1 MSQRGA
7 DDRASGEAPGSALRE
22 RFYLSVAETLTL
34 LHVAPGRDRRAALRE
49 VTQRLADVMALPL
62 VWIGRLDQGVS
73 SICVIGTA
81 GPARAYGE
89 ALKLDTASDHPTGRG
104 PLALALREGRPRL
117 TPCEAAE
124 FAPWRAAAAAH
135 GLSDTLVAAATTA
148 DGGHLTLSVYGD
160 RDRAVLTADLLDWA
174 QRLAVELARFW
185 DAQGLLEREQR
196 LRLYRDAQRTIQHA
210 LLRQP
215 DPPAIYRSLAE
226 ALVEVAGAAAVDV
239 FVDDAPGSLLRR
251 VALAG
256 PLAAAIRDL
265 PRPPRAPDG
274 PMVPT
279 PTLAFSRGQP
289 VIRVQPGDDPTMP
302 EGWRQAPLAALGAV
316 ACWPIFGASDEPPQ
330 AAVNATGVFAVVTRE
345 PDAFTAEM
353 RALLDEIA
361 EAAGLALQQHAQR
374 QALAYERERQA
385 HLALHDALTGL
396 PNRRALEHQ
405 LEGALARARRHRLLV
420 AVGLLDLDDF
430 KPVND
435 RYGHAGGDQL
445 LREVALRLRNGV
457 RTDDYVARLGGDE
470 FVLVFEDIE
479 RSEDLGPL
487 LDRVQAVLARPFAID
502 DLALP
507 LRVSLGVALFPLHAQ
522 DSGEQLL
529 RRADQAMYQVKQHK
543 HEPHAWW
550 SLPPDGESP
559 VTVPSER
566 EIGELQPYGALA
578 AELLSTSVVLSTTQR
593 EKLVEDFYAE
603 LAGKVEPARL
613 LAALPPDDW
622 SALKRKQLEH
632 IELVLRPQL
641 DAATHSA
648 MARRAGRSHAA
659 CGIES
664 VWISDSAEHLRE
676 MLDTLLARQQRR
688 DRRALLVVHR
698 RLGLDRQWQLEGMR
712 ALQQERNQLLGRI
725 STVAWAATGYLD
737 LIQSVVDTLCAHE
750 EITACAIGRPDAGGR
765 FIFEAVAGAS
775 FSDFLRA
782 VERDEVPPIRAEA
795 DRSEGGGPSGRA
807 WRNGSIERCSHYA
820 TDPAM
825 LTWRAIA
832 LRLGIRSSVAIPL
845 APTPQVP
852 VAVLSIY
859 SRYPGG
865 FVSDSQQAFAAQ
877 LKTLLDLALA
887 RLAPAMRGG
896 LVLPFTVRERWRGL
910 IGSAALEMH
919 YQPVIAL
926 ASGQLVELEA
936 LARLRDAG
944 ELLLPGRFLPAL
956 REDDLLSLF
965 RSGLRQALRARQTLA
980 AGGLALGIAINLPAT
995 ALHDA
1000 RYLEVA
1006 DNELAAIDV
1015 PPSAV
1020 CFELLESAAGSD
1032 SEPDALLGVTG
1043 VLAFKALGV
1052 RMVED
1057 DLGAGYS
1064 SLSRL
1069 RQWPFDRVKIDQTLV
1084 REVSDDPLRTLRFMR
1099 QLTRLGHDLDIEVVI
1114 EGLETPGLVEAAMSL
1129 GADFGQGYALARP
1142 MPLAAIAAW
1151 QADFRCACVADSP
1164 RTALGALAGFI
1175 LWEEQLGGAH
1185 DDAAWLAKT
1194 AAQSC
1199 RVHAYLDQLEALP
1212 DALDQAHRAVHAAAR
1227 RGVHDAGYRAA
1238 RDGFVELLT
1247 RRVQAEE
1254 RAAT

>member
-7 DDRASGEAPGSALRE
+7 DDHASGEASGGALRE
-22 RFYLSVAETLTL
+22 RFYRSVAETLTL

-49 VTQRLADVMALPL
+49 VAQRLADVMALPL
-62 VWIGRLDQGVS
+62 VWIGRLEPGVGTV
-73 SICVIGTA
+73 CVVGAA

-89 ALKLDTASDHPTGRG
+89 ALKLDIANDLPEGRG
-104 PLALALREGRPRL
+104 PLALTLREGRPRL

-124 FAPWRAAAAAH
+124 FAPWRAAAATH
-135 GLSDTLVAAATTA
+135 GLSDTLVAAATTT
-148 DGGHLTLSVYGD
+148 DGGHITLSVYGD
-160 RDRAVLTADLLDWA
+160 RVRAVLTADLLDWA
-174 QRLAVELARFW
+174 QRLAAELARYW
-185 DAQGLLEREQR
+185 DAQGLFEREQR
-196 LRLYRDAQRTIQHA
+196 LRRYRDAQRAIQHA

-239 FVDDAPGSLLRR
+239 LAADAPGPLLRR

-256 PLAAAIRDL
+256 PLSASIRDL
-265 PRPPRAPDG
+265 PRPPREPDG

-279 PTLAFSRGQP
+279 PTLAFSRGLP

-302 EGWRQAPLAALGAV
+302 QGWRQAPLAAMGAV

-330 AAVNATGVFAVVTRE
+330 AAAAATGVFAVVTLE

-374 QALAYERERQA
+374 QSLAYERERQA

-405 LEGALARARRHRLLV
+405 LEGALARSRRHRLLV

-435 RYGHAGGDQL
+435 RHGHAGGDQL
-445 LREVALRLRNGV
+445 LKEVAQRLRQGV
-457 RTDDYVARLGGDE
+457 RADDYVARLGGDE

-479 RSEDLGPL
+479 RSEDLGLL
-487 LDRVQAVLARPFAID
+487 LDRVQSVLAQPFAID
-502 DLALP
+502 GEALP

-522 DSGEQLL
+522 ASGEQLL
-529 RRADQAMYQVKQHK
+529 RRADQAMYQVKLHK

-550 SLPPDGESP
+550 GLPPDGETP
-559 VTVPSER
+559 VTAPSER
-566 EIGELQPYGALA
+566 EIRELEPYGALA
-578 AELLSTSVVLSTTQR
+578 AELLSAGVALSAAQR

-603 LAGKVEPARL
+603 LTGKAEPARL
-613 LAALPPDDW
+613 LAALPPEDW
-622 SALKRKQLEH
+622 AALKRKQLEH
-632 IELVLRPQL
+632 VGLLLQPQL

-648 MARRAGRSHAA
+648 LARRAGRSHAA

-664 VWISDSAEHLRE
+664 VWISDSVESLRE
-676 MLDTLLARQQRR
+676 TLDTLLARQLRR
-688 DRRALLVVHR
+688 DRRVLLVMHR

-712 ALQQERNQLLGRI
+712 ALQQERDQLLGRI
-725 STVAWAATGYLD
+725 STIAWAATGYLD
-737 LIQSVVDTLCAHE
+737 LIQSVVDALAAHE

-775 FSDFLRA
+775 FADFLRA

-795 DRSEGGGPSGRA
+795 DRREGGGPSGRA

-845 APTPQVP
+845 TPAPQVP

-865 FVSDSQQAFAAQ
+865 FVSDSQQAFTAQ

-887 RLAPAMRGG
+887 RLAPAGRSGAA
-896 LVLPFTVRERWRGL
+896 LPFTVRERWRRL
-910 IGSAALEMH
+910 IGTAALEMH
-919 YQPVIAL
+919 YQPVIDL
-926 ASGQLVELEA
+926 ARGQLVELEA
-936 LARLRDAG
+936 LARLRDEG
-944 ELLLPGRFLPAL
+944 ELLPPGRFLPAL
-956 REDDLLSLF
+956 REEDLLLLF
-965 RSGLRQALRARQTLA
+965 RGGLRQALHARRTLA
-980 AGGLALGIAINLPAT
+980 AGGLALGIAVNLPAT

-1006 DNELAAIDV
+1006 GAELDAIDV

-1020 CFELLESAAGSD
+1020 CFELLESAAGND
-1032 SEPDALLGVTG
+1032 SEPDALLGVAG
-1043 VLAFKALGV
+1043 VMAFKALGV
-1052 RMVED
+1052 RVVED

-1142 MPLAAIAAW
+1142 MPLAAVAAW
-1151 QADFRCACVADSP
+1151 QAGFRCDGDPERP

-1175 LWEEQLGGAH
+1175 LWEEQLGGLH
-1185 DDAAWLAKT
+1185 GDAALQTK
-1194 AAQSC
+1194 AAARSC
-1199 RVHAYLDQLEALP
+1199 RVQAYLDQLATLP
-1212 DALDQAHRAVHAAAR
+1212 DTLAQAHRTMHEAAR
-1227 RGVHDAGYRAA
+1227 RGVHTPAIARRAMT
-1238 RDGFVELLT
+1238 LSIC
-1247 RRVQAEE
+1247 
-1254 RAAT
+1254 

>member
-1 MSQRGA
+1 MSQRGV
-7 DDRASGEAPGSALRE
+7 DDPASGAASGGALRE
-22 RFYLSVAETLTL
+22 RFYRSVAETLTL
-34 LHVAPGRDRRAALRE
+34 LHVAPGRDRRVALRE
-49 VTQRLADVMALPL
+49 VAQRLADVMALPL
-62 VWIGRLDQGVS
+62 VWIGRLEPGVS
-73 SICVIGTA
+73 AVCVVGVA
-81 GPARAYGE
+81 GPAQAYGE
-89 ALKLDTASDHPTGRG
+89 TLQLDIASDLPGGRG

-124 FAPWRAAAAAH
+124 FAPWRSIAAAH
-135 GLSDTLVAAATTA
+135 GLSDSLIAAATTA

-160 RDRAVLTADLLDWA
+160 RERAVLTADLLDWA
-174 QRLAVELARFW
+174 QRLAAELARFW
-185 DAQGLLEREQR
+185 DAQGLFEREQR
-196 LRLYRDAQRTIQHA
+196 LRRYRDAQRAIQRA

-239 FVDDAPGSLLRR
+239 LVADAAGPLLRR

-279 PTLAFSRGQP
+279 PTLAFSRGLP
-289 VIRVQPGDDPTMP
+289 VIRVQPGADPTMP
-302 EGWRQAPLAALGAV
+302 EGWRQAPLAAMGAV
-316 ACWPIFGASDEPPQ
+316 ACWPIFGAGDEPPP
-330 AAVNATGVFAVVTRE
+330 AAAGASGVFAVVTRE
-345 PDAFTAEM
+345 SDAFTAEM

-405 LEGALARARRHRLLV
+405 LEGALARSRRHRLLV

-435 RYGHAGGDQL
+435 RHGHAGGDQL
-445 LREVALRLRNGV
+445 LKEVAQRLRHGV
-457 RTDDYVARLGGDE
+457 RADDYVARLGGDE

-479 RSEDLGPL
+479 RSEDLGLL
-487 LDRVQAVLARPFAID
+487 LDRVQTVLAQPFAID
-502 DLALP
+502 GEALP

-522 DSGEQLL
+522 ASGEQLL
-529 RRADQAMYQVKQHK
+529 RRADQAMYQVKLHK

-550 SLPPDGESP
+550 SLPPDGETP
-559 VTVPSER
+559 VTTPSER
-566 EIGELQPYGALA
+566 AIGELQPYGALA
-578 AELLSTSVVLSTTQR
+578 AELLSAGVTLSAAQR

-603 LAGKVEPARL
+603 LAGKAEPARL
-613 LAALPPDDW
+613 LAALPPEDW

-632 IELVLRPQL
+632 VGLLLQPRL
-641 DAATHSA
+641 DAGTHSA
-648 MARRAGRSHAA
+648 LARRAGRSHAA

-664 VWISDSAEHLRE
+664 VWVSDSAEHLRE
-676 MLDTLLARQQRR
+676 LLDTLLARQLRR
-688 DRRALLVVHR
+688 DRRALLVMHR

-712 ALQQERNQLLGRI
+712 ALQRERDQLLGRI
-725 STVAWAATGYLD
+725 SAVAWAATGYLD
-737 LIQSVVDTLCAHE
+737 LIQSVVDALGTHE

-775 FSDFLRA
+775 FADFLRA

-795 DRSEGGGPSGRA
+795 DRREGGGPSGRA
-807 WRNGSIERCSHYA
+807 WRSGSIERCSHYA

-825 LTWRAIA
+825 LTWRAVA
-832 LRLGIRSSVAIPL
+832 LRLGIRSSVTIPL
-845 APTPQVP
+845 TPTPQVP

-887 RLAPAMRGG
+887 RLAPAGRGG
-896 LVLPFTVRERWRGL
+896 AVLPFTVRERWRGL
-910 IGSAALEMH
+910 IGTAALEMH
-919 YQPVIAL
+919 YQPVVDL
-926 ASGQLVELEA
+926 ARGRLVELEA
-936 LARLRDAG
+936 LARLRDEG

-956 REDDLLSLF
+956 REDDLLLLF
-965 RSGLRQALRARQTLA
+965 RGGLGQALRARRTLA

-1000 RYLEVA
+1000 RYLETA
-1006 DNELAAIDV
+1006 AAELAAIDV

-1032 SEPDALLGVTG
+1032 SEPDAMLGVAG

-1052 RMVED
+1052 RVVED

-1084 REVSDDPLRTLRFMR
+1084 REVGDDPLRTLRFMR
-1099 QLTRLGHDLDIEVVI
+1099 QLTRLGHDLDLEVVI
-1114 EGLETPGLVEAAMSL
+1114 EGLETPGLVEAALVL

-1142 MPLAAIAAW
+1142 MPLAAVAAW
-1151 QADFRCACVADSP
+1151 QATFRCDCAPERP

-1175 LWEEQLGGAH
+1175 LWEEQLGGFH
-1185 DDAAWLAKT
+1185 GDAALQAKA

-1199 RVHAYLDQLEALP
+1199 RVQAYLDQLATLP
-1212 DALDQAHRAVHAAAR
+1212 DALDRAHRAMHAAAR

-1238 RDGFVELLT
+1238 RDGFVDLLT
-1247 RRVQAEE
+1247 RHVQAEE
-1254 RAAT
+1254 RAAS

>member
-1 MSQRGA
+1 MRGA
-7 DDRASGEAPGSALRE
+7 DDLTPGNESGGALRE
-22 RFYLSVAETLTL
+22 RFYRSVAETLTL
-34 LHVAPGRDRRAALRE
+34 LHVAPGRDRHTALRE
-49 VTQRLADVMALPL
+49 VAQRLVDVMALPL
-62 VWIGRLDQGVS
+62 VWIGRVDPGGGAV
-73 SICVIGTA
+73 CVVGAA
-81 GPARAYGE
+81 GPAHAYGE
-89 ALKLDTASDHPTGRG
+89 ALKLDIASDLPEGRG

-117 TPCEAAE
+117 TPREAAE

-135 GLSDTLVAAATTA
+135 GLSDSLVAAATSA
-148 DGGHLTLSVYGD
+148 DGGHITLSVYGD
-160 RDRAVLTADLLDWA
+160 RDGSVLTADLLDWA
-174 QRLAVELARFW
+174 QRLAAELARFW

-196 LRLYRDAQRTIQHA
+196 LRRYRDAQRSIQHA

-215 DPPAIYRSLAE
+215 DPAAIYRSLAE

-239 FVDDAPGSLLRR
+239 FAIDAPGPLLSR

-256 PLAAAIRDL
+256 PLAAALRDL

-274 PMVPT
+274 PTVPT

-302 EGWRQAPLAALGAV
+302 QGWRQAPLAAMGAV

-330 AAVNATGVFAVVTRE
+330 AAACATGVFAVVTRE
-345 PDAFTAEM
+345 ADTFTAEM

-405 LEGALARARRHRLLV
+405 LEGALARSRRHRLLV

-435 RYGHAGGDQL
+435 RHGHAGGDQL
-445 LREVALRLRNGV
+445 LKEVALRLRRGV
-457 RTDDYVARLGGDE
+457 RSDDYVARLGGDE

-479 RSEDLGPL
+479 RSEDLGLL
-487 LDRVQAVLARPFAID
+487 LDRVQSALAKPFAID
-502 DLALP
+502 GEAL
-507 LRVSLGVALFPLHAQ
+507 LLHVSLGVALFPLHAQ
-522 DSGEQLL
+522 ASGEQLL
-529 RRADQAMYQVKQHK
+529 RRADQAMYQVKLHK

-550 SLPPDGESP
+550 SMPPDGESP
-559 VTVPSER
+559 VTAPSER
-566 EIGELQPYGALA
+566 EISELQPYGTLA
-578 AELLSTSVVLSTTQR
+578 AELMSAGVTLSAAQR

-603 LAGKVEPARL
+603 LVGKAEPARL
-613 LAALPPDDW
+613 LAALPPEDW

-632 IELVLRPQL
+632 IGLLLQPQL

-648 MARRAGRSHAA
+648 VARRAGLSHAA

-664 VWISDSAEHLRE
+664 VWVSDSAEYLRE
-676 MLDTLLARQQRR
+676 ALDTLLARQLRR
-688 DRRALLVVHR
+688 DRRALLVIHR

-712 ALQQERNQLLGRI
+712 ALQQQRDQLLGRI
-725 STVAWAATGYLD
+725 SAVAWAATGYLN
-737 LIQSVVDTLCAHE
+737 LIQSVVDVLAAHE
-750 EITACAIGRPDAGGR
+750 EITACAIGRPDASGR

-775 FSDFLRA
+775 FADFLRE
-782 VERDEVPPIRAEA
+782 VESGRVPPIRSEA

-807 WRNGSIERCSHYA
+807 WRNGGIERCSHYA

-825 LTWRAIA
+825 LTWRASA

-845 APTPQVP
+845 TPTPQVP
-852 VAVLSIY
+852 VAVLSIF

-865 FVSDSQQAFAAQ
+865 FISDSQQAFAAQ

-887 RLAPAMRGG
+887 RLAPAGRGG
-896 LVLPFTVRERWRGL
+896 AVLPFTVRERWRGL
-910 IGSAALEMH
+910 IGTAALEMH
-919 YQPVIAL
+919 YQPVIDL
-926 ASGQLVELEA
+926 ARGRLVELEA
-936 LARLRDAG
+936 LARLRDEG
-944 ELLLPGRFLPAL
+944 DLLLPGRFLPAL
-956 REDDLLSLF
+956 RDDDLLLLF
-965 RSGLRQALRARQTLA
+965 RGGLRQALRARTMLA
-980 AGGLALGIAINLPAT
+980 ESGLALGVAVNLPAS

-1000 RYLEVA
+1000 RYLEAA
-1006 DNELAAIDV
+1006 DAELRASDV

-1032 SEPDALLGVTG
+1032 SEPDAMLGVAG
-1043 VLAFKALGV
+1043 VLAFKAIGV
-1052 RMVED
+1052 RVVED

-1142 MPLAAIAAW
+1142 MPMEAVVAW
-1151 QADFRCACVADSP
+1151 QADFRCDCDPARP

-1175 LWEEQLGGAH
+1175 LWEEQLSGLQG
-1185 DDAAWLAKT
+1185 DADMEAKV

-1199 RVHAYLDQLEALP
+1199 QVQAYLDQLTTLP
-1212 DALDQAHRAVHAAAR
+1212 DALDQAHRAMHEAAR
-1227 RGVHDAGYRAA
+1227 RGVHDAGYRTA
-1238 RDGFVELLT
+1238 RDGFVDLLT
-1247 RRVQAEE
+1247 RQVQAEE
-1254 RAAT
+1254 RAAI